1 MSKKSSTSYG
11 AVCQALLALAG
22 AWLLAA
28 SPAQADGGP
37 TGLLNDTGQTQCVDG
52 NNTLT
57 TCSQATTG
65 DAATGSVGVPRQDGR
80 FGRDVASPSKLG
92 GGAAGFDFTPLD
104 ASGNAITLTT
114 GTTPVPT
121 STPSCVKDNITNLI
135 WEVKTSSGLQS
146 SGHAYRWGSTT
157 GGSSCGG
164 SVSPCNTDAYI
175 AALNAA
181 NVCGETANDWR
192 LPTRREL
199 LSLVHYGTQSPAI
212 DVNYFPA
219 TQSSWYWTSE
229 TYTPDP
235 DNAWVVVLRL
245 RLHRR
250 RQQGLLR
257 LCSPRAK
264 RTVI

>member
-1 MSKKSSTSYG
+1 MSKKSTYIARIGLPG
-11 AVCQALLALAG
+11 AAG
-22 AWLLAA
+22 FGQCLAA
-28 SPAQADGGP
+28 VPPCHRPGHAAPPACSTTPARP
-37 TGLLNDTGQTQCVDG
+37 SASDG
-52 NNTLT
+52 NNVLT
-57 TCSQATTG
+57 TCRRGHHGQRRHRQRRRA
-65 DAATGSVGVPRQDGR
+65 QDGR
-80 FGRDVASPSKLG
+80 FGRDVASPTKLG

-199 LSLVHYGTQSPAI
+199 LSHGALRHSKSGHRRQLFSCHAKL
-212 DVNYFPA
+212 
-219 TQSSWYWTSE
+219 
-229 TYTPDP
+229 
-235 DNAWVVVLRL
+235 VVLD
-245 RLHRR
+245 
-250 RQQGLLR
+250 
-257 LCSPRAK
+257 
-264 RTVI
+264 